1 MMKKSVWLTGLITML
16 VFSFA
21 VGIPAGKHTSKK
33 TSNRQISKVASII
46 PDSTAKLFYETV
58 GLAKKGLGWETFQK
72 AWSGFTKL
80 NSKGFIK
87 NQLLTIADMSQPSC
101 QKRLYI
107 IDVVAKK
114 LVMNTLVAHG
124 KNTGN
129 VIASNF
135 SNTPESLQSSLGFY
149 ITGGTYQ
156 GGNGYTMR
164 LKGMEKGFNDKAES
178 RAIVMHGAPYV
189 SEEIARQTGRIGRSW
204 GCPAVSLKEH
214 QMIIDLVKNGS
225 CLYVFAPQKQYLAH
239 SSLSSF
245 SANRL

>member
-1 MMKKSVWLTGLITML
+1 MKKSVWLTGLITIL

-21 VGIPAGKHTSKK
+21 IGIPAVKHGTKKSSGK
-33 TSNRQISKVASII
+33 NISKAISTI
-46 PDSTAKLFYETV
+46 PDSTAKQFYETV
-58 GLAKKGLGWETFQK
+58 GLAKNGLGWETFQK
-72 AWSGFTKL
+72 AWTGFTKL
-80 NSKGFIK
+80 NAKGFIK

-156 GGNGYTMR
+156 GGNGYSMR

-239 SSLSSF
+239 SSLSNFGVNS
-245 SANRL
+245 L